1 MIRFVLTLVCVL
13 TGVTGLAPE
22 VKAAVWQ
29 SSEYYCQVTLPDG
42 SYVQPWYTMVPAN
55 EGGVL
60 TGAHRQDFAAIVY
73 LGVVD
78 EKSNPHFVLDD
89 KSLDELDKS
98 FFGRGLG
105 FRNATQKI
113 SLGGLNGY
121 RLIGRHRF
129 NGRNYAMVVDM
140 FFDHG
145 LVYEVAGLSTSYE
158 DALRDDD
165 VRAFMRS
172 FRILQ

>member
-1 MIRFVLTLVCVL
+1 MIRRLLTLVCVL
-13 TGVTGLAPE
+13 AGLASLPPA
-22 VKAAVWQ
+22 VKAAVWT
-29 SSEYYCQVTLPDG
+29 SREYYCQVILPDG
-42 SYVQPWYTMVPAN
+42 SYVQPWYTLVPAN
-55 EGGVL
+55 ESGVL
-60 TGAHRQDFAAIVY
+60 TGARRQDSGSIVY

-78 EKSNPHFVLDD
+78 EKDKPHFVLDE
-89 KSLDELDKS
+89 KSIEELDKS

-105 FRNATQKI
+105 FLNSTKKI
-113 SLGGLNGY
+113 SLGGIEGY

-145 LVYEVAGLSTSYE
+145 LVYEVAGLSTSYD
-158 DALRDDD
+158 DALRDED
-165 VRAFMRS
+165 VRAFMSS